1 MGLTWFHHSR
11 FNSPYKQM
19 KWLDK
24 ILSWFWLVHQ
34 ITYPITDICKLC
46 TSQLQTMRLFIPN
59 CYFFFPLTYQMP
71 TQHYLTSRGHIGPS
85 FFFLHH
91 GTQHIKVHLHQL
103 KHLQLPTACNILV
116 SKMFRAGFTSLLS
129 VAWMHSG
136 WHLRKSCHGIT
147 DPLKKMRNQYKG
159 LTAELPHL
167 GYSAHLITS

>member
-85 FFFLHH
+85 FFFFTPWYTTHQGSSSSVKASAASH
-91 GTQHIKVHLHQL
+91 CMQYIGQQNVSCWFHI
-103 KHLQLPTACNILV
+103 A
-116 SKMFRAGFTSLLS
+116 A